1 MQLGYT
7 PTTNSTNWLVN
18 SSTGVKLA
26 RIVANAFPKP
36 YGIKRWTCSGSCPPT
51 RVAQHLRLS
60 PNDLKKHMAMQF
72 DPHATACRTTPGFVE
87 VPLATATPQLVP
99 PTEIEGQRQDG
110 AWLRLHVSETSL
122 AAIVRRF
129 LEA

>member
-1 MQLGYT
+1 
-7 PTTNSTNWLVN
+7 
-18 SSTGVKLA
+18 
-26 RIVANAFPKP
+26 
-36 YGIKRWTCSGSCPPT
+36 
-51 RVAQHLRLS
+51 
-60 PNDLKKHMAMQF
+60 MAMQF

-99 PTEIEGQRQDG
+99 PTEVEGQRQDG